1 MFTAKLTKNQL
12 AALICLA
19 LALVTTALY
28 WPMTHHNFI
37 NFDDDDYITNNSHVQ
52 AGLTW
57 AGVICAF
64 QTGAA
69 ANWHPLTWLSH
80 MLDCQLYGL
89 NPGGHHSTNL
99 LFHVANTLLL
109 FLWLRQ
115 LTGVLWRSAFVAAL
129 FAWHPLHVESVA
141 WAAERKDVLS
151 AFFWMLTLIAYT
163 RYAQKRS
170 RAEGRGSRE
179 SSALP
184 ALDSRLLGAAK
195 RSGDGST
202 LDYLLALFFFAC
214 GLMSKPMVVTLPF
227 VLLLLDFWPLNRFS
241 SFQFQVSGSE
251 NLSTLNFQPS
261 TKSAFGLIYEK
272 LPFFALTL
280 AASVVTYFV
289 QTSGRTLWSPG
300 DLTFSDRV
308 ANALW
313 AYERYISKTFWPA
326 DLSIFY
332 PHPYHWP
339 AGLAIGA
346 ALLLAMWSGL
356 SVWRAR
362 QNPYLLVGWFWFLGT
377 LIPTLGL
384 VQVGSQSM
392 ADRYM
397 YIPSVGL
404 FILVAWGGNDFLNW
418 RPHWRRITTFASG
431 VALAGCLVGT
441 EIQLSYWQNSIKL
454 FRHAIE
460 VTTDN
465 FVADTCLG
473 ETLSDLGLKK
483 EAMMLCAEAVRIS
496 PNSPVAQFNF
506 GMALLQNNRLDEALA
521 HLDAAARLAP
531 HNSEVQYNFGLF
543 LLLHN
548 KPDEAVSHFAAALV
562 ERPDFA
568 EAHCRLA
575 QALSQQHK
583 SPEAIFH
590 YREALRLKPDF
601 ADALNELAW
610 ILATAPDSGFR
621 SGTEA
626 VQLAKRACELA
637 QNKQAAFLTTLSA
650 AYAETGR
657 FTDAIATA
665 QTAGNLAQT
674 AGQKTIAAQDGELL
688 KLYQAGHPFRETH

>member
-37 NFDDDDYITNNSHVQ
+37 NFDDDDYITNNSHVK

-57 AGVICAF
+57 AGAIWAF

-109 FLWLRQ
+109 FLLLRQ
-115 LTGVLWRSAFVAAL
+115 LTGALWRSAFVAAL

-151 AFFWMLTLIAYT
+151 AFFWMLALIAYT
-163 RYAQKRS
+163 RYVRKSEIRNPKSEVRNQ
-170 RAEGRGSRE
+170 
-179 SSALP
+179 SSKVFYGL
-184 ALDSRLLGAAK
+184 S
-195 RSGDGST
+195 
-202 LDYLLALFFFAC
+202 LLAFAC

-241 SFQFQVSGSE
+241 RFQVSSSE
-251 NLSTLNFQPS
+251 NLSTLDPVKERGPHGALRPQPS
-261 TKSAFGLIYEK
+261 TKSAFRLIYEK

-332 PHPYHWP
+332 PYPHHWP
-339 AGLAIGA
+339 AGLVIGA
-346 ALLLAMWSGL
+346 ALLLAIWSGL
-356 SVWRAR
+356 LIWRAR
-362 QNPYLLVGWFWFLGT
+362 QNPCLFVGWFWFWGT
-377 LIPTLGL
+377 LIPAIGL

-404 FILVAWGGNDFLNW
+404 FILVVWGGNDFLNR
-418 RPHWRRITTFASG
+418 RPHWRRITTFAGG

-465 FVADTCLG
+465 FVAYTCLG

-483 EAMMLCAEAVRIS
+483 EAMLLCAEAVQIA
-496 PNSPVAQFNF
+496 PNSPVAQYNF

-548 KPDEAVSHFAAALV
+548 KPDKAASHFAATLV

-583 SPEAIFH
+583 SKEAIFH
-590 YREALRLKPDF
+590 YREALRLKPEF
-601 ADALNELAW
+601 PEAKAALDQ
-610 ILATAPDSGFR
+610 ILSTNSN
-621 SGTEA
+621 
-626 VQLAKRACELA
+626 LK
-637 QNKQAAFLTTLSA
+637 
-650 AYAETGR
+650 TG
-657 FTDAIATA
+657 
-665 QTAGNLAQT
+665 
-674 AGQKTIAAQDGELL
+674 
-688 KLYQAGHPFRETH
+688 P

>member
-1 MFTAKLTKNQL
+1 MLTAKLTKNQL
-12 AALICLA
+12 TALICLA

-28 WPMTHHNFI
+28 WPITHHDFV

-57 AGVICAF
+57 GGVIWAF

-115 LTGVLWRSAFVAAL
+115 LTGALWRSAFVAAL

-151 AFFWMLTLIAYT
+151 AFFWMLALIAYT
-163 RYAQKRS
+163 RYA
-170 RAEGRGSRE
+170 RE
-179 SSALP
+179 SKVQGPKSKVFYGL
-184 ALDSRLLGAAK
+184 S
-195 RSGDGST
+195 
-202 LDYLLALFFFAC
+202 LLAFAC

-227 VLLLLDFWPLNRFS
+227 VLLLLDFWPLERFS
-241 SFQFQVSGSE
+241 SFKFQVSSSE
-251 NLSTLNFQPS
+251 KFSTAPRMPSGLNVQRS
-261 TKSAFGLIYEK
+261 TESAFRLICEK

-289 QTSGRTLWSPG
+289 QTSGRALW
-300 DLTFSDRV
+300 LTAERPFSSRV

-313 AYERYISKTFWPA
+313 AYERYISKTFWPV
-326 DLSIFY
+326 DLSIYY

-356 SVWRAR
+356 SIWRAR

-377 LIPTLGL
+377 LIPTIGL

-404 FILVAWGGNDFLNW
+404 FILVAWGVNDFLNW
-418 RPHWRRITTFASG
+418 RPHWRRITTFAGG

-465 FVADTCLG
+465 FVAYTCLG

-483 EAMMLCAEAVRIS
+483 EAMMLCAEAVKIS
-496 PNSPVAQFNF
+496 PNSPVTQYNF
-506 GMALLQNNRLDEALA
+506 GMALLQNDRRDEALA
-521 HLDAAARLAP
+521 HLDAAGRLAP
-531 HNSEVQYNFGLF
+531 HNSEIQYNLGLF
-543 LLLHN
+543 LVLHN
-548 KPDEAVSHFAAALV
+548 KPDEATGHFTAALV
-562 ERPDFA
+562 ERPEFA
-568 EAHCRLA
+568 EAHYHLA

-583 SPEAIFH
+583 SKEAIFH

-610 ILATAPDSGFR
+610 ILATAPDSGLR

-626 VQLAKRACELA
+626 VQLAKRACELP
-637 QNKQAAFLTTLSA
+637 QNRQATFLTTLSA

-657 FTDAIATA
+657 FPDAIATA
-665 QTAGNLAQT
+665 QIAGKLAQT
-674 AGQKTIAAQDGELL
+674 AGQKKIAAQDGELL
-688 KLYQAGHPFRETH
+688 NLYQAGHPFRETH

>member
-28 WPMTHHNFI
+28 WPVTHHNFV

-57 AGVICAF
+57 AGVIWAF
-64 QTGAA
+64 QSGTA

-99 LFHVANTLLL
+99 LFHAANTLLL

-115 LTGVLWRSAFVAAL
+115 LTGALWRSAFVAAL

-151 AFFWMLTLIAYT
+151 AFFWMLALMAYT
-163 RYAQKRS
+163 RYVTSDKWRVT
-170 RAEGRGSRE
+170 RADPA
-179 SSALP
+179 SSPVTRHPSLH
-184 ALDSRLLGAAK
+184 
-195 RSGDGST
+195 
-202 LDYLLALFFFAC
+202 YFLALFFFAG

-241 SFQFQVSGSE
+241 SFQFQISSSE
-251 NLSTLNFQPS
+251 EPSTLNHQPS
-261 TKSAFGLIYEK
+261 TESAFRLIYEK

-289 QTSGRTLWSPG
+289 QTSGRVLWMPAERP
-300 DLTFSDRV
+300 FSSRV

-332 PHPYHWP
+332 PYPHHWP
-339 AGLAIGA
+339 AGLVIGA
-346 ALLLAMWSGL
+346 ALLLAIWSGL
-356 SVWRAR
+356 LIWRAR
-362 QNPYLLVGWFWFLGT
+362 QNPCLFVGWFWFWGT
-377 LIPTLGL
+377 LIPTIGL

-404 FILVAWGGNDFLNW
+404 FILVVWGFNDFLNR
-418 RPHWRRITTFASG
+418 RPHWRRITTFAGG

-465 FVADTCLG
+465 FVAYTCLG
-473 ETLSDLGLKK
+473 ETLNDLGLKK
-483 EAMMLCAEAVRIS
+483 EAMMLCAEAVRIA
-496 PNSPVAQFNF
+496 PNSPVAQYNF

-531 HNSEVQYNFGLF
+531 HNSEVQYNLGLF

-548 KPDEAVSHFAAALV
+548 KPDEAASHFAATLV

-583 SPEAIFH
+583 SKEAIFH
-590 YREALRLKPDF
+590 YREALRLKPEF
-601 ADALNELAW
+601 PEAKAALDQ
-610 ILATAPDSGFR
+610 I
-621 SGTEA
+621 
-626 VQLAKRACELA
+626 
-637 QNKQAAFLTTLSA
+637 LSA
-650 AYAETGR
+650 NPNLKAE
-657 FTDAIATA
+657 
-665 QTAGNLAQT
+665 
-674 AGQKTIAAQDGELL
+674 
-688 KLYQAGHPFRETH
+688 P

>member
-1 MFTAKLTKNQL
+1 MLTAKLTKNQL
-12 AALICLA
+12 SALICLA

-28 WPMTHHNFI
+28 WPITHHNFV

-57 AGVICAF
+57 AGVIWAF
-64 QTGAA
+64 QSGAA

-109 FLWLRQ
+109 FLLLRQ
-115 LTGVLWRSAFVAAL
+115 LTGALWRSAFVAAL

-151 AFFWMLTLIAYT
+151 AFFWMLTLMAYV

-170 RAEGRGSRE
+170 REN
-179 SSALP
+179 SAVP
-184 ALDSRLLGAAK
+184 ALDSRLW
-195 RSGDGST
+195 T
-202 LDYLLALFFFAC
+202 LDYGLALLFFAC

-241 SFQFQVSGSE
+241 SFQFQISSSE
-251 NLSTLNFQPS
+251 EPSTLNHQPS
-261 TKSAFGLIYEK
+261 TESAFRLIYEK

-289 QTSGRTLWSPG
+289 QTSGRTLWLPAERP
-300 DLTFSDRV
+300 FSSRV

-332 PHPYHWP
+332 PYPHHWP
-339 AGLAIGA
+339 AGLVIGA
-346 ALLLAMWSGL
+346 ALLLAIWSGL
-356 SVWRAR
+356 LIWRAR
-362 QNPYLLVGWFWFLGT
+362 QNPCLFVGWFWFLGT
-377 LIPTLGL
+377 LIPTIGL

-404 FILVAWGGNDFLNW
+404 FILVVWGFNDFLNW
-418 RPHWRRITTFASG
+418 RPHWRRITTFAGG

-465 FVADTCLG
+465 FVAYTCLG
-473 ETLSDLGLKK
+473 ETLNDLGLKK
-483 EAMMLCAEAVRIS
+483 EAMMLCAEAARIA
-496 PNSPVAQFNF
+496 PNSPVAQYNF

-543 LLLHN
+543 LLRHN
-548 KPDEAVSHFAAALV
+548 KPDEAASHFAATLV

-568 EAHCRLA
+568 EAHCHLA

-583 SPEAIFH
+583 FKEAIFH
-590 YREALRLKPDF
+590 YREALRLKPGF
-601 ADALNELAW
+601 PEAKAALDQ
-610 ILATAPDSGFR
+610 ILSTNPN
-621 SGTEA
+621 
-626 VQLAKRACELA
+626 LK
-637 QNKQAAFLTTLSA
+637 
-650 AYAETGR
+650 AE
-657 FTDAIATA
+657 
-665 QTAGNLAQT
+665 
-674 AGQKTIAAQDGELL
+674 
-688 KLYQAGHPFRETH
+688 P